1 MAAEDSGGVVSC
13 DVKGVEAAWV
23 GFRPWLRGRS
33 GGGWCKAEELMG
45 TSTQGGDEARGT
57 RLVLPWAMVFSPC
70 GAQERMRLFKSS

>member
-1 MAAEDSGGVVSC
+1 MAAEVTDRAVSC

-45 TSTQGGDEARGT
+45 KSTQGGDEARGT
-57 RLVLPWAMVFSPC
+57 RLVLPWATVFCSY
-70 GAQERMRLFKSS
+70 GASERMSLFKSS